1 MCRLEVLFFKSLSD
15 RLELLLERHDGTNAT
30 GPDGDTLVAALTRA
44 SVNRTTARFVPLST
58 SPSQHRVDALPRRTE
73 RTPMLSTLPPVDV
86 VAKARGT
93 AATWSSPV
101 SELDLEKKLA
111 VQVI

>member
-1 MCRLEVLFFKSLSD
+1 
-15 RLELLLERHDGTNAT
+15 
-30 GPDGDTLVAALTRA
+30 
-44 SVNRTTARFVPLST
+44 
-58 SPSQHRVDALPRRTE
+58 
-73 RTPMLSTLPPVDV
+73 MLSTLPPVDV